1 MKKFTAKQQR
11 DIDRINGYLELF
23 DRASADRDTDDPQWL
38 TRTLLAVIDV
48 ALKSLAKALKPGGPV
63 KWKSPFW
70 AFQYPVL
77 WDWEKW
83 QWNKSELAMRYGELS
98 SRNTQ
103 TRAKAMRSLAEISA
117 RQMTYLTLQHY
128 TNEVSTYKK
137 GNWQHPMMPEP
148 LAEAVRSI
156 RGRKAQERALTQLF
170 TPFSIG
176 AAEISLPEG
185 LKSGQKIPKELARQL
200 AEQTRGLREL
210 VCPLAIGGHPVSVR
224 IIFQLFPLIIDDKAQ
239 RAYFPITI
247 GIALTPKEA
256 IEWDYS
262 RPPVWLDPTQWD
274 EPGRRSLWKA
284 LSKFMHAAIQS
295 MAAPEKTEVSQEIEK
310 ASATMQI
317 QLEATS
323 PEAVQQSTN
332 EMLEALKQKGVLTGF
347 QIQANNRPPT
357 TSTEDLRLLLA
368 SVDTADTAAAK
379 GSALEILVSALL
391 RNVPQFE
398 VQKGVRTKTEEI
410 DVKVLNSHPDP
421 RWRDTPMI
429 LFECKN
435 WSTVCGKDEVVLF
448 ERKLENRRGRAKLGF
463 LVSWNGFA
471 KTVSLE
477 LLRGSRGD
485 TQVAL
490 LSREHLVEAVE
501 GGILPALRA
510 AVDRADAT

>member
-23 DRASADRDTDDPQWL
+23 DRALSNRDTDDPDWMK
-38 TRTLLAVIDV
+38 RTLLGVIDV

-63 KWKSPFW
+63 KWSSPFW

-103 TRAKAMRSLAEISA
+103 TRAKAMRSLAEIGA
-117 RQMTYLTLQHY
+117 RQYTYLTLQHF
-128 TNEVSTYKK
+128 TNYVSTYKK
-137 GNWQHPMMPEP
+137 GNWQHPMMPEDMS
-148 LAEAVRSI
+148 EEVRSL
-156 RGRKAQERALTQLF
+156 RGRKVQERALAQLF
-170 TPFSIG
+170 APYSIG
-176 AAEISLPEG
+176 ATEISLPEG

-210 VCPLAIGGHPVSVR
+210 VCPLDIGGHSVSVR

-284 LSKFMHAAIQS
+284 LSKFMHAAIES
-295 MAAPEKTEVSQEIEK
+295 VAAPEKTEVSQEIEK

-332 EMLEALKQKGVLTGF
+332 EILEALKQKGVLTGF

-357 TSTEDLRLLLA
+357 TPTDDLRLLLA
-368 SVDTADTAAAK
+368 AVDTAETAAAK

-410 DVKVLNSHPDP
+410 DVKVLNSHSDP

-463 LVSWNGFA
+463 LVSWRGFA
-471 KTVSLE
+471 KTVPWE
-477 LLRGSRGD
+477 LVRGSRGR

-490 LSREHLVEAVE
+490 LSRDHIVKAVE
-501 GGILPALRA
+501 GGILPVLRD

>member
-23 DRASADRDTDDPQWL
+23 DRASANHDTDDPNWM
-38 TRTLLAVIDV
+38 TRTLLGVIDV

-63 KWKSPFW
+63 KWSSPFW

-103 TRAKAMRSLAEISA
+103 TRAKAMRSLAEIGA
-117 RQMTYLTLQHY
+117 RQYTYLTLQHY
-128 TNEVSTYKK
+128 TNYVSICKK
-137 GNWQHPMMPEP
+137 GNWQHPMMPE
-148 LAEAVRSI
+148 AMSEEVRNL
-156 RGRKAQERALTQLF
+156 RGRKGQERALAELF
-170 TPFSIG
+170 APYSIG
-176 AAEISLPEG
+176 ASEISLPEG
-185 LKSGQKIPKELARQL
+185 LKSGQKIPRELARQL
-200 AEQTRGLREL
+200 AEQMRGLREL
-210 VCPLAIGGHPVSVR
+210 VCPLAIGGHSVSVR

-247 GIALTPKEA
+247 GITLTPEKPT
-256 IEWDYS
+256 EWDPS
-262 RPPVWLDPTQWD
+262 RPPAWLDPMQWD
-274 EPGRRSLWKA
+274 ESDRRSFWKA
-284 LSKFMHAAIQS
+284 LSKFMRAAMES
-295 MAAPEKTEVSQEIEK
+295 MAPPEKTEVSQEIEK

-317 QLEATS
+317 ELEGTS
-323 PEAVQQSTN
+323 PEAVQQSAN
-332 EMLEALKQKGVLTGF
+332 ELLEAMKQKGVLTGF
-347 QIQANNRPPT
+347 QIQVNNRPPT
-357 TSTEDLRLLLA
+357 ASTEDLRLLLA
-368 SVDTADTAAAK
+368 GVDTADTASAK
-379 GSALEILVSALL
+379 GAALEILLSALL

-448 ERKLENRRGRAKLGF
+448 ERKLENRRGRAKLGV

-477 LLRGSRGD
+477 LLRGSRGN

-501 GGILPALRA
+501 CGILPALRA